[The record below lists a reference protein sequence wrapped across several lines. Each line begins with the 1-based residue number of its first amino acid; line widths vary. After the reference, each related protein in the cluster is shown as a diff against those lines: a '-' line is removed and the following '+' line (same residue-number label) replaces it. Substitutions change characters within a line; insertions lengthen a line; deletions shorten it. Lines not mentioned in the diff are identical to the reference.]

1 MQHHSKAKL
10 EGAGAPLSRI
20 LPYFPPLLFHSFL
33 YSSLSYFSLLPLLLL
48 LSPPVPFPLIL
59 LYPLHKRGFPFFPRV
74 E

>member
-20 LPYFPPLLFHSFL
+20 SLCFPVFPHFSPFPY
-33 YSSLSYFSLLPLLLL
+33 PLLLL
-48 LSPPVPFPLIL
+48 SYFPSSPPFPFVPFPLIL
-59 LYPLHKRGFPFFPRV
+59 LNPSHKPGFPFFPRV